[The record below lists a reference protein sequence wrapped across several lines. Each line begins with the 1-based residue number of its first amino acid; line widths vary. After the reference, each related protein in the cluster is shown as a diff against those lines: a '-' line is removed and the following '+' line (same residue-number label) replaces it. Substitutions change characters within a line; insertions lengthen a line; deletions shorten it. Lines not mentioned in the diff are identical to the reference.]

1 MKRGTGRVLTYIAD
15 CREEN
20 ISRANKHSGE
30 RCMRLCNR
38 YGLCGIRGMACIKIF
53 RGRGL
58 LRRVNYD
65 LIIANRVELLD
76 IFDRTDPEILCIDT
90 PAVAGS
96 AIQFCY
102 LVA

>member
-1 MKRGTGRVLTYIAD
+1 MLTYIAD
-15 CREEN
+15 FREEN

-30 RCMRLCNR
+30 RCMRLSTVTGCA
-38 YGLCGIRGMACIKIF
+38 GIRGMACIKIF

-65 LIIANRVELLD
+65 LIIANRAELLD
-76 IFDRTDPEILCIDT
+76 IFDGTDPQILCRDT
-90 PAVAGS
+90 LAVAGS
-96 AIQFCY
+96 AIEFSY